1 MKWKWNQ
8 SKCQVKSDGNGVA
21 EMKTSQNSFT
31 GRKKCHFHH
40 RNVENVRMLWNL
52 EKGFEVGLNVRS
64 LRDHPDSHQVFTS
77 AGNVKWI
84 KIGFD

>member
-1 MKWKWNQ
+1 M
-8 SKCQVKSDGNGVA
+8 KSDENGVA

-40 RNVENVRMLWNL
+40 RIVENGSIW
-52 EKGFEVGLNVRS
+52 EIFKKGFEVGLNVLS
-64 LRDHPDSHQVFTS
+64 LQQDHHNSHQGFTS